1 MRCRIFLFFSQ
12 SGFYRTTLH
21 LYRIVFQ
28 MKTKVKLS
36 ESKNISEYGLTCTD
50 IEEICVHTHDYEY
63 LVGEYYIVCLVLIDF
78 N

>member
-1 MRCRIFLFFSQ
+1 
-12 SGFYRTTLH
+12 
-21 LYRIVFQ
+21 

-50 IEEICVHTHDYEY
+50 IEEICGHTHDYEY